1 MGGKS
6 FLEIQERDNKKRK
19 YCLDNNLLL
28 LEISYK
34 DFDKIEDI
42 LKGVI

>member
-1 MGGKS
+1 MGGEN
-6 FLEIQERDNKKRK
+6 FLRILERDNKKRE
-19 YCLDNNLLL
+19 YCSANNLLL

>member
-1 MGGKS
+1 MTEPKKG
-6 FLEIQERDNKKRK
+6 KRK